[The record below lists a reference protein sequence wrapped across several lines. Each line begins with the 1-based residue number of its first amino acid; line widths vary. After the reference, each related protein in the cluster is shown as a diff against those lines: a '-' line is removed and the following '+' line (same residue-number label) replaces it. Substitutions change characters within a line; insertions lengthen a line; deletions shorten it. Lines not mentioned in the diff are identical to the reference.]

1 MAKFVTVG
9 YGLVTREATSV
20 EAAPQLTVS
29 EDPWINVSSLVL
41 KPNVGDATA
50 DEGVT
55 FTLNRT
61 SLSTAKAEKL
71 AELRDACADHI
82 KNFGV
87 TVGLGTTGTFVFG
100 TKPNDQMNIMAAFQS
115 VTISDDPANVQ
126 TMMSGVAPT
135 SGTPSVYNATD
146 WEWRDFV
153 PDDVKQIADNLK
165 NHVQEARE
173 ALLALVA
180 DVLAAT
186 TESAVNAIVFPQ
198 LG

>member
-87 TVGLGTTGTFVFG
+87 YVGLGAAGNFVFG
-100 TKPNDQMNIMAAFQS
+100 TKPNDQMNIVAAFNS
-115 VTISDDPANVQ
+115 ATASTDPNDVQ
-126 TMMSGVAPT
+126 TMRCGIAPT
-135 SGTPSVYNATD
+135 SGTASVHNATD
-146 WEWRDFV
+146 WDWRDFGK
-153 PDDVKQIADNLK
+153 DDVYQIAANLQY
-165 NHVQEARE
+165 HVQEARE
-173 ALLALVA
+173 MLATLTA
-180 DVLAAT
+180 EVLAAT
-186 TESAVNAIVFPQ
+186 TISAVNAIVFPQ

>member
-29 EDPWINVSSLVL
+29 EDPWINVTSLTL

-50 DEGVT
+50 DEGLT

-61 SLSTAKAEKL
+61 ALSTAKAEKL

-87 TVGLGTTGTFVFG
+87 TVGLGATGDFVFG
-100 TKPNDQMNIMAAFQS
+100 TKPNDQANIVGAFNS
-115 VTISDDPANVQ
+115 VTINDDPSNVQ
-126 TMMSGVAPT
+126 TMMCGVAPT
-135 SGTPSVYNATD
+135 GVTPSVYNATD
-146 WEWRDFV
+146 WQWRDFV
-153 PDDVKQIADNLK
+153 PVDVQQIADNLK

-173 ALLALVA
+173 VLLALVA
-180 DVLAAT
+180 DVMAAT
-186 TESAVNAIVFPQ
+186 TVGAVNAIVFPP